1 MSLTKLSV
9 VLQSVTATVI
19 LLWTCSCV
27 KEGYDFRNG
36 VDGTVDIQGSI
47 SLPIGNT
54 ELMPIGDFLDLDTES
69 SMLGTDADGNYILSV
84 EGEAANYSVS
94 IPQINITPD
103 DLITDGG
110 FRANIDIASR
120 IEEEYPFLN
129 PSDPVPAAISLDFD
143 MEESTT
149 YITIDETLDQEV
161 TDVVK
166 SISKVTLNAP
176 AELEITLLEG
186 SSPLESGRA
195 VLGGDNGFTIEFPE
209 AITIENISGDFEV
222 VDGHILIFNDTE
234 ISAGETSTFRFA
246 ISSIDFS
253 KLPDGQGLVNGKIS
267 VNQPIVLSSMSVAVV
282 PSEFGSTV
290 GDLPSEIGLDLTLNV
305 NEMSVSSISA
315 VLDPQI
321 DVEDE
326 QFEIGELPDFLSG
339 DNVVLDLYNPVIRFD
354 INAMSQD
361 TPDESFPEFAM
372 HASLDAFKGGSS
384 TMDSPVVIDLSG
396 ENLIKKGEN
405 HYYISRRG
413 IDLSESEEEPLPYL
427 QYWYNVVVEDL
438 GNLVRIIPDYIQ
450 ISDIDI
456 YVPHAGN
463 SQDGYQD
470 SDYLDV
476 VFPED
481 GSDLSYDIDF
491 SYGLEVPLAFG
502 PDLNIGY
509 STDFNDWNDTFNSE
523 SSSSDYTLDFR
534 EITIRFDFVNTIPLT
549 LGVTADAIDVDG
561 ATMSDIS
568 VELSGSIAAG
578 NIGADTSTPLTV
590 RLTASQDAL
599 ERFDGLRLNIS
610 ATAAEN
616 ADLQGIT
623 LNKAQGIRLENI
635 SASLDGGVQF
645 DPFQKEE

>member
-222 VDGHILIFNDTE
+222 VDGHILTFNDTE

-267 VNQPIVLSSMSVAVV
+267 V
-282 PSEFGSTV
+282 
-290 GDLPSEIGLDLTLNV
+290 GLWIILK
-305 NEMSVSSISA
+305 
-315 VLDPQI
+315 
-321 DVEDE
+321 
-326 QFEIGELPDFLSG
+326 
-339 DNVVLDLYNPVIRFD
+339 
-354 INAMSQD
+354 AMS
-361 TPDESFPEFAM
+361 EM
-372 HASLDAFKGGSS
+372 GGC
-384 TMDSPVVIDLSG
+384 IC
-396 ENLIKKGEN
+396 
-405 HYYISRRG
+405 R
-413 IDLSESEEEPLPYL
+413 
-427 QYWYNVVVEDL
+427 
-438 GNLVRIIPDYIQ
+438 
-450 ISDIDI
+450 
-456 YVPHAGN
+456 
-463 SQDGYQD
+463 
-470 SDYLDV
+470 
-476 VFPED
+476 
-481 GSDLSYDIDF
+481 
-491 SYGLEVPLAFG
+491 
-502 PDLNIGY
+502 
-509 STDFNDWNDTFNSE
+509 
-523 SSSSDYTLDFR
+523 
-534 EITIRFDFVNTIPLT
+534 
-549 LGVTADAIDVDG
+549 
-561 ATMSDIS
+561 
-568 VELSGSIAAG
+568 
-578 NIGADTSTPLTV
+578 
-590 RLTASQDAL
+590 
-599 ERFDGLRLNIS
+599 
-610 ATAAEN
+610 
-616 ADLQGIT
+616 
-623 LNKAQGIRLENI
+623 
-635 SASLDGGVQF
+635 
-645 DPFQKEE
+645 